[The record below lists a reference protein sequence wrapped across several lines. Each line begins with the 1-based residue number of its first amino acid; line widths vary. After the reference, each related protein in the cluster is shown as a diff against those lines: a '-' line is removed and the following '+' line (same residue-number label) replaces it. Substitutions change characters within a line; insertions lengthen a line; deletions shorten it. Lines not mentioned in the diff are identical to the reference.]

1 MKCKTA
7 LHIFLLLTLWVFL
20 FNKLIKK
27 RQMPHC
33 TINLPKTCEG
43 TLEKNKIK
51 LLCLN
56 EEPKWCRE

>member
-27 RQMPHC
+27 RQMPQ
-33 TINLPKTCEG
+33 NFAPFG
-43 TLEKNKIK
+43 TKKHAKFHIVL
-51 LLCLN
+51 
-56 EEPKWCRE
+56 

>member
-27 RQMPHC
+27 TPNATKFCAVCHKKTRQMPHC
-33 TINLPKTCEG
+33 TINLPKICEG
-43 TLEKNKIK
+43 TLEKK
-51 LLCLN
+51 
-56 EEPKWCRE
+56 